1 MNANEERNTQF
12 DAESPN
18 QSRVIAENSDAVEAG
33 AKLAVSSSSSAPGT
47 VTLSTQSDTSV
58 PNTYVSSLNA
68 DNDFTDEDI
77 DVNRL

>member
-33 AKLAVSSSSSAPGT
+33 AKLAVSSSSSAPST